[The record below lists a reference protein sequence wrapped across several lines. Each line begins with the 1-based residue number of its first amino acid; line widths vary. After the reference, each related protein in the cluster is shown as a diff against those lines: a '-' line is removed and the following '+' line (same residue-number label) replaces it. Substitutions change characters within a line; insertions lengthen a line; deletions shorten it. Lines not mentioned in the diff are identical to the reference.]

1 MAAALPG
8 VGEQLVSPD
17 VVFKVNGGES
27 IGAHSFVLALRSSTL
42 RASLFGPLAATGA
55 SSASQPRKLDIPGGI
70 GAAAFRRVVSFIYN
84 DLPPVDLDGSPLSI
98 AELHAL
104 LHAADYLDV
113 RRLRELCAAELH
125 ARRAPDN
132 AVATLKLAHAL
143 TCRPLLEASM
153 RFIAA
158 DASAVMRAPGW
169 AELSREHELMQAV
182 FSTIATGEP
191 PVHVRRPAPEA
202 QG

>member
-1 MAAALPG
+1 
-8 VGEQLVSPD
+8 
-17 VVFKVNGGES
+17 VVFKVDDGGES
-27 IGAHSFVLALRSSTL
+27 IAAHSFVLALRSSTL

-55 SSASQPRKLDIPGGI
+55 ASASQPRELVIPGGI
-70 GAAAFRRVVSFIYN
+70 GAKAFRRVVWFIYH
-84 DLPPVDLDGSPLSI
+84 DALPRHLNGSPLGVSK
-98 AELHAL
+98 LHDL

-113 RRLRELCAAELH
+113 PRLRELCAAELH
-125 ARRAPDN
+125 TRLAPDN

-143 TCRPLLEASM
+143 SCRPLLEASM

-169 AELSREHELMQAV
+169 AELSQEQELMQAV

-191 PVHVRRPAPEA
+191 PVRACKPAPEA